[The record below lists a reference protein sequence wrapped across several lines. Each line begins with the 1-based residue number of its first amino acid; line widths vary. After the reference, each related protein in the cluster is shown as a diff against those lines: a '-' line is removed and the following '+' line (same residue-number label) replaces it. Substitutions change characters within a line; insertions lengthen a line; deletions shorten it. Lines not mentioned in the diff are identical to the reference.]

1 MHDLNKTNR
10 KARMLAKLIPTK
22 THAGMDYAVGL
33 LLIASPWLIGFA
45 DESTVA
51 TWIAVLA
58 GVAMLGLSTITEY
71 QGGLLARLIPMRTHL
86 MADAGLGLLLAV
98 APWLFGFAD
107 EGTNAWLPFLAI
119 GLGEVA
125 SAATTDPVPEKRS
138 PRRRTARSAA

>member
-1 MHDLNKTNR
+1 
-10 KARMLAKLIPTK
+10 MLAKLIPTK

>member
-1 MHDLNKTNR
+1 
-10 KARMLAKLIPTK
+10 MLAGMIPTK

-33 LLIASPWLIGFA
+33 LLIASPWLFGFA

-58 GVAMLGLSTITEY
+58 GVAMLGLSTITDYE
-71 QGGLLARLIPMRTHL
+71 GGLLARLIPMRLHL

-98 APWLFGFAD
+98 SPWLLGFAD

-119 GLGEVA
+119 GLGEIA
-125 SAATTDPVPEKRS
+125 SAATTDPEPGKRS
-138 PRRRTARSAA
+138 RRRRAARSAA